1 MPDYSAEG
9 HLAVRHLFRAVIRR
23 DLEAAR
29 RTGAAF
35 REPSHDISSRPRQ
48 QGLGGE
54 LELMANSTKSGKT
67 SPAPRLV
74 PDRCAQCTDRAERL
88 FCNLPEEAIERFD
101 EIAMQIAYPSRSIV
115 FEEGQRA
122 AGIFVVCSGQI
133 KLAAT
138 SRDGRTMILKIA
150 VPGDVLGLTATLND
164 QPYEVTAETLE
175 PCQIRSVRRRDFL
188 EFLSHYGEVSRQ
200 AAQVIAREYHEVF
213 LDARRLALSGSAAGR
228 LAQLLLDWARTSS
241 CGKPELRFTMAL
253 THEELANMAGTSRET
268 VTRLLNQ
275 FERDDLIVRHGAAIV
290 ILRPAEME
298 RMVG

>member
-1 MPDYSAEG
+1 MPV
-9 HLAVRHLFRAVIRR
+9 LTR
-23 DLEAAR
+23 
-29 RTGAAF
+29 
-35 REPSHDISSRPRQ
+35 
-48 QGLGGE
+48 
-54 LELMANSTKSGKT
+54 NT
-67 SPAPRLV
+67 SPTTRQVAE
-74 PDRCAQCTDRAERL
+74 RCAQCTERSERI
-88 FCNLPEEAIERFD
+88 FCNLPDDAIERFD

-122 AGIFVVCSGQI
+122 SGIFVVCSGQI
-133 KLAAT
+133 KLSAT

-150 VPGDVLGLTATLND
+150 LPGDVLGLTATLND
-164 QPYEVTAETLE
+164 LPSEVTAETLE

-188 EFLSHYGEVSRQ
+188 DFLAQFGNVSRQ

-241 CGKPELRFTMAL
+241 CGKPEMRFTMAL

-275 FERDDLIVRHGAAIV
+275 FERDELIARHGSSIT
-290 ILRPAEME
+290 ILRAHEME
-298 RMVG
+298 RLVG

>member
-1 MPDYSAEG
+1 MSGP
-9 HLAVRHLFRAVIRR
+9 LKTAVASL
-23 DLEAAR
+23 
-29 RTGAAF
+29 
-35 REPSHDISSRPRQ
+35 RQ
-48 QGLGGE
+48 
-54 LELMANSTKSGKT
+54 
-67 SPAPRLV
+67 V
-74 PDRCAQCTDRAERL
+74 PDRCALCTDRADRI
-88 FCNLPEEAIERFD
+88 FCNLPDEALERFD
-101 EIAMQIAYPSRSIV
+101 EIAMQISYPSRSIV

-122 AGIFVVCSGQI
+122 SGIFIVCSGQI
-133 KLAAT
+133 KLSAT

-164 QPYEVTAETLE
+164 LPYEVTAETLE
-175 PCQIRSVRRRDFL
+175 PCRIRSVRRRDFL
-188 EFLSHYGEVSRQ
+188 DYLAQFGQVSRQ

-275 FERDDLIVRHGAAIV
+275 FEREDLIIRHGASIV
-290 ILRPAEME
+290 ILNAQAME
-298 RMVG
+298 HLVG

>member
-1 MPDYSAEG
+1 MPVMTKNISPSA
-9 HLAVRHLFRAVIRR
+9 
-23 DLEAAR
+23 
-29 RTGAAF
+29 
-35 REPSHDISSRPRQ
+35 RQ
-48 QGLGGE
+48 V
-54 LELMANSTKSGKT
+54 A
-67 SPAPRLV
+67 
-74 PDRCAQCTDRAERL
+74 DRCAQCTERADRI
-88 FCNLPEEAIERFD
+88 FCNLPDDAIDRFD

-133 KLAAT
+133 KLSAT

-150 VPGDVLGLTATLND
+150 IPGDVLGLTATLND
-164 QPYEVTAETLE
+164 LPYEVTAETLE

-188 EFLSHYGEVSRQ
+188 EFLAQFGKVSRQ

-241 CGKPELRFTMAL
+241 CGRPEMRFTMAL

-275 FERDDLIVRHGAAIV
+275 FERDELIERHGSAIV
-290 ILRPAEME
+290 ILHEAEME
-298 RMVG
+298 RLVG

>member
-1 MPDYSAEG
+1 MRARQEKIRSGLEAIDTAG
-9 HLAVRHLFRAVIRR
+9 DFRNTRRTRRLIHIRQGAGAQMTNAVRNAGCLPRA
-23 DLEAAR
+23 
-29 RTGAAF
+29 
-35 REPSHDISSRPRQ
+35 
-48 QGLGGE
+48 
-54 LELMANSTKSGKT
+54 
-67 SPAPRLV
+67 V
-74 PDRCAQCTDRAERL
+74 PDRCAQCTERTERL
-88 FCNLPEEAIERFD
+88 FCNLPAEAIERFD
-101 EIAMQIAYPSRSIV
+101 DIAMQIAYPSRSIV

-133 KLAAT
+133 KLSAT

-150 VPGDVLGLTATLND
+150 VPGDLLGLTATLND
-164 QPYEVTAETLE
+164 LPYEVTAETLE

-188 EFLSHYGEVSRQ
+188 DFLGEYGDVSRH
-200 AAQVIAREYHEVF
+200 AAQAIAREYHEVF

-228 LAQLLLDWARTSS
+228 LSQLLLDWARTSS

-275 FERDDLIVRHGAAIV
+275 FERDELIVRHGASIV
-290 ILRPAEME
+290 ILRPIELE

>member
-1 MPDYSAEG
+1 MPPLVKNSA
-9 HLAVRHLFRAVIRR
+9 ATIRQ
-23 DLEAAR
+23 
-29 RTGAAF
+29 
-35 REPSHDISSRPRQ
+35 I
-48 QGLGGE
+48 
-54 LELMANSTKSGKT
+54 
-67 SPAPRLV
+67 
-74 PDRCAQCTDRAERL
+74 PDRCAQCTERAERI

-101 EIAMQIAYPSRSIV
+101 EIAMQISYPSRSIV

-122 AGIFVVCSGQI
+122 SGIFVVCSGQI
-133 KLAAT
+133 KLSAT

-164 QPYEVTAETLE
+164 LPYEVTAETLE

-188 EFLSHYGEVSRQ
+188 EFLSHYGDVSRH

-275 FERDDLIVRHGAAIV
+275 FERDELIARHGSAIV
-290 ILRPAEME
+290 ILRPVEME

>member
-1 MPDYSAEG
+1 MPVNTRNPNG
-9 HLAVRHLFRAVIRR
+9 
-23 DLEAAR
+23 
-29 RTGAAF
+29 TT
-35 REPSHDISSRPRQ
+35 RQ
-48 QGLGGE
+48 I
-54 LELMANSTKSGKT
+54 A
-67 SPAPRLV
+67 
-74 PDRCAQCTDRAERL
+74 DHCAQCTERTERI
-88 FCNLPEEAIERFD
+88 FCNLPADAIDRFD
-101 EIAMQIAYPSRSIV
+101 EIAMQIAYPSRSVV

-122 AGIFVVCSGQI
+122 SGIFVVCSGQI
-133 KLAAT
+133 KLSAT

-150 VPGDVLGLTATLND
+150 TPGDVLGLTATLND
-164 QPYEVTAETLE
+164 LPYEVSAETLE

-188 EFLSHYGEVSRQ
+188 EFLSQFGPVSRQ

-228 LAQLLLDWARTSS
+228 LAQLLLDWARTGS

-275 FERDDLIVRHGAAIV
+275 FERDELILRHGSSIS
-290 ILRPAEME
+290 ILRPADVE